1 MIGDVI
7 RNLFSLDDDDDD
19 DEVCEALTPRR
30 IMQEI
35 AVFKRKNVPEN
46 EYHFFLNGKKPYA
59 VFAAHPRENVYT
71 LHMDLREFPNEPP
84 KVFVTKMLRDYDGEK
99 MDSVDGSMHV
109 LESEHGWTRI
119 CHYGGSSWTPNV
131 SLYKIYV
138 KCCLWLLTYEFHLEE
153 GKPIDYYLNHQK

>member
-46 EYHFFLNGKKPYA
+46 EYHFFMDGKKPYA

-84 KVFVTKMLRDYDGEK
+84 KVFVTRMLRDYDGEK
-99 MDSVDGSMHV
+99 WILRTDLCMCWNRNMAGLVFAIMGEVRGRRMFRFSRYM
-109 LESEHGWTRI
+109 
-119 CHYGGSSWTPNV
+119 
-131 SLYKIYV
+131 
-138 KCCLWLLTYEFHLEE
+138 
-153 GKPIDYYLNHQK
+153 